1 MSLEDRYAALFAH
14 ATDTYARQWPDG
26 HGYRRV
32 EAPLTPEVIRRHLRG
47 EATIALYLL
56 DARDTARYGVIDH
69 DGERVVRDAWGMP
82 LRDEAGRP
90 LREPE
95 DGLARLREAQDRF
108 AGHGIET
115 ALERSRRGGHLWL
128 FAREPVPARA
138 MRALLLLAAQDV
150 ALEAYPKGD
159 ARGGGVGSAIRA
171 PLGVHRA
178 SGERYGF
185 VGPDGVPVAPTL
197 GGQIDY
203 LENIRRVDVAGELA
217 RWPHLRHL
225 LAAADDR
232 LVALPPRRPRGA
244 MVREAPPDSLYS
256 TARAGNAGDAA
267 RAGNAGDAARAGNMG
282 AVGGAGAA
290 IRSWVEGVRL
300 EDIVRAYLPLSRGLV
315 GHCPWPEHHR
325 NGDAHPSFAVSARTQ
340 RWRCYTSGAHG
351 DAFDFVARMEG
362 HRGAAETLAY
372 VRSRWPASH
381 VSSLADDTMGR

>member
-1 MSLEDRYAALFAH
+1 MNLEDRYAALFAH
-14 ATDTYARQWPDG
+14 ATDTYVRQWPDG

-47 EATIALYLL
+47 EVTIALYLL

-82 LRDEAGRP
+82 LRDEAGRL

-95 DGLARLREAQDRF
+95 DGLAQLREAQDRF

-128 FAREPVPARA
+128 FAREPVPARD

-159 ARGGGVGSAIRA
+159 TRGGGVGSAIRA

-185 VGPDGVPVAPTL
+185 VGPDGVLVALTL

-203 LENIRRVDVAGELA
+203 LEGVRRVDVAGELA
-217 RWPHLRHL
+217 RRPHLRHL

-232 LVALPPRRPRGA
+232 LVAIPSRRPRGA
-244 MVREAPPDSLYS
+244 MIREAPPDSLYN
-256 TARAGNAGDAA
+256 AAGT
-267 RAGNAGDAARAGNMG
+267 GNVVDAARAGNMG
-282 AVGGAGAA
+282 AVGGAAGAGNVGNA
-290 IRSWVEGVRL
+290 IRAWVDGVRL

-325 NGDAHPSFAVSARTQ
+325 NGDAHPSFAVSLRAQ

-372 VRSRWPASH
+372 VRSRWPAPH
-381 VSSLADDTMGR
+381 AYSLADDTRG